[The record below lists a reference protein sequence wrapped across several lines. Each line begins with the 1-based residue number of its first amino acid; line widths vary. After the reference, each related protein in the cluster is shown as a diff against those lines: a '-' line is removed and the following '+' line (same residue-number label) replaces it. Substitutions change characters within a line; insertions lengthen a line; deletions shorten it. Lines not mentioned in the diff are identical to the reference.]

1 MNNDVLALKYR
12 PRFFKDV
19 MGQDIAVET
28 LQNSLELNKIHNAY
42 LFSGTRG
49 MGKTTM
55 ARLFAKSLLC
65 KEGVNREPCGKCSTC
80 LEIDSASHLDLIEID
95 AASRTKVEDTRN
107 LMDNVQYLPTSSR
120 YKIYL
125 IDEVHMLSTKSFNA
139 LLKTI
144 EEPPEHVKFLLAT
157 TDPEKLPETVLSRCL
172 HFKLKSATTETL
184 EIYLKKI
191 LDKENIQYDE
201 SSLHLITK
209 HSGGS
214 IRDSLSIAEQC
225 ISYCSGKITEE
236 KISILL
242 GDISVDKLERVV
254 SYLMKN
260 QATEIVSYVDKF
272 EDNVNYENI
281 FDNLIHIFYKMIT
294 KKFISNDY
302 ELDNNE
308 EKNIHFFYQIL
319 VNSKK
324 DLANVTD
331 KKSYLIMILLRMI
344 TFSDQIN
351 PEPDDSSKKKNNIVK
366 NKNDDIPKK
375 SKENA
380 LKKQTKNL
388 DIIIDKDICKKIFK
402 ELNLTGLQL
411 HLAENS
417 LLVIQNDE
425 QKLIIDDKKKDIY
438 PPSCIADFVKHI
450 SNHLNS
456 EINPVIS
463 YEREIETI
471 SSLQQQKIQ
480 SNKDSQYDSIK
491 DKPEIKKIREMF
503 DAQIDK
509 DQIKQL
515 KK

>member
-1 MNNDVLALKYR
+1 
-12 PRFFKDV
+12 
-19 MGQDIAVET
+19 
-28 LQNSLELNKIHNAY
+28 
-42 LFSGTRG
+42 
-49 MGKTTM
+49 
-55 ARLFAKSLLC
+55 
-65 KEGVNREPCGKCSTC
+65 
-80 LEIDSASHLDLIEID
+80 
-95 AASRTKVEDTRN
+95 
-107 LMDNVQYLPTSSR
+107 
-120 YKIYL
+120 
-125 IDEVHMLSTKSFNA
+125 
-139 LLKTI
+139 
-144 EEPPEHVKFLLAT
+144 
-157 TDPEKLPETVLSRCL
+157 
-172 HFKLKSATTETL
+172 
-184 EIYLKKI
+184 
-191 LDKENIQYDE
+191 
-201 SSLHLITK
+201 
-209 HSGGS
+209 
-214 IRDSLSIAEQC
+214 
-225 ISYCSGKITEE
+225 
-236 KISILL
+236 
-242 GDISVDKLERVV
+242 
-254 SYLMKN
+254 MKN

-281 FDNLIHIFYKMIT
+281 FDNLIHILYKMIT

-366 NKNDDIPKK
+366 NKNDDIPKE

-388 DIIIDKDICKKIFK
+388 DITIDKDICKKIFK

-425 QKLIIDDKKKDIY
+425 QKLLIDEKKKDIY

-450 SNHLNS
+450 SNHLSS

-471 SSLQQQKIQ
+471 SSLEQQKIQ